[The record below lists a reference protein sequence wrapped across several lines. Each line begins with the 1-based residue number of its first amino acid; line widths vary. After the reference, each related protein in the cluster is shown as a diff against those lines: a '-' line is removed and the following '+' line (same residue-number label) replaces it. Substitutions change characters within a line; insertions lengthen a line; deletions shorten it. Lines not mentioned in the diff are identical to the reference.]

1 MDNNNGIELRI
12 SVFTYKIM
20 ALPGIVGG
28 GVTLARQEADPTHEV
43 GGQRGQVAQHTRGY
57 T

>member
-12 SVFTYKIM
+12 SVFTNKIM